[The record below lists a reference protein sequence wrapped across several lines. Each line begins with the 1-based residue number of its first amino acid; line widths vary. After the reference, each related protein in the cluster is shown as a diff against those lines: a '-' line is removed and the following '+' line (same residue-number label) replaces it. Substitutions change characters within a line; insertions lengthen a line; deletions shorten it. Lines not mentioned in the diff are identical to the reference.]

1 MSGKGKAESSA
12 EELSKKL
19 DQIIRRLDLLEE
31 LILDKPEYESLTAS
45 LRLTK
50 MGIGDMLRSGSKGES
65 SGKAGE
71 QIGEE
76 IERKIRQKM
85 DEKSREK
92 EEEDDEED

>member
-1 MSGKGKAESSA
+1 MSSKGKAESGA

-76 IERKIRQKM
+76 IERKIIFH
-85 DEKSREK
+85 
-92 EEEDDEED
+92 